1 MMNPTLA
8 ITFPE
13 LMSRGGPVM
22 WLLLGVSV
30 VSLTL
35 VFERSW
41 FFARTNSAG
50 RLRKVAEVSKKLRHG
65 DRAGAQ
71 PFAQKDT
78 SIYGDAVERLLDE
91 APTEAGA
98 VEVVELQRARLERF
112 LPTLSTIITAA
123 PMLGILGT
131 VLGIVRAFERLSGDR
146 ESLDLNLLSGD
157 IGEALITTAA
167 GLVVALVTLFPYN
180 LFRGQVER
188 SLSRLESLAASGLG
202 AGSASADTQH

>member
-1 MMNPTLA
+1 MSFTIAL
-8 ITFPE
+8 TFPE

-22 WLLLGVSV
+22 WVLLTISV

-35 VFERSW
+35 ILERAW
-41 FFARTNSAG
+41 FFMRTNSPG
-50 RLRKVAEVSKKLRHG
+50 RRGKVIEVSRKLRQG
-65 DRAGAQ
+65 DRAGAAS
-71 PFAQKDT
+71 FANADT
-78 SIYGDAVERLLDE
+78 SVYGDAVKRLLNE
-91 APTEAGA
+91 PPSEAGA

-131 VLGIVRAFERLSGDR
+131 VIGIVRAFDRLSGGR
-146 ESLDLNLLSGD
+146 EQLDLNLLSGD

-167 GLVVALVTLFPYN
+167 GLVVALITLFPYN

-202 AGSASADTQH
+202 ADTGPRDD

>member
-1 MMNPTLA
+1 MHPTLA

-22 WLLLGVSV
+22 WVLLGISV
-30 VSLTL
+30 LSLTL
-35 VFERSW
+35 ILERAW
-41 FFARTNSAG
+41 FFGRTNSPG
-50 RLRKVAEVSKKLRHG
+50 RLRRVAEVSKKLRHD
-65 DRAGAQ
+65 DRAGAE
-71 PFAQKDT
+71 PFVKSDG
-78 SIYGDAVERLLDE
+78 SVYGDAVQRLLDE
-91 APTEAGA
+91 PPSEAGA
-98 VEVVELQRARLERF
+98 VEVVELQRGRLERF

-131 VLGIVRAFERLSGDR
+131 VIGIVRAFDRLSGDR

-202 AGSASADTQH
+202 SGKGG

>member
-1 MMNPTLA
+1 MTPLA

-22 WLLLGVSV
+22 WVLLGISV
-30 VSLTL
+30 LSLTL
-35 VFERSW
+35 ILERVW
-41 FFARTNSAG
+41 FFGRTNSAG
-50 RLRKVAEVSKKLRHG
+50 RLRRIAEVSKKLRHD
-65 DRAGAQ
+65 DRAGAE
-71 PFAQKDT
+71 PFAKQDG
-78 SIYGDAVERLLDE
+78 SVYGDAVRRLLAE
-91 APTEAGA
+91 PPSEAGA
-98 VEVVELQRARLERF
+98 VEVVELQRGRLERF

-131 VLGIVRAFERLSGDR
+131 VIGIVRAFDRLSGDR

-202 AGSASADTQH
+202 TGKGG

>member
-1 MMNPTLA
+1 MRTTLA

-22 WLLLGVSV
+22 WVLLAISV

-35 VFERSW
+35 ILERAW
-41 FFARTNSAG
+41 FFGRTNSAARRG
-50 RLRKVAEVSKKLRHG
+50 KVIEVARKLRHG

-71 PFAQKDT
+71 SFAGSDT
-78 SIYGDAVERLLDE
+78 SVYGDAVKRLLDE
-91 APTEAGA
+91 PPTEAGA

-131 VLGIVRAFERLSGDR
+131 VIGIVRAFDRLSGGRDQ
-146 ESLDLNLLSGD
+146 LDLNLLSGD

-167 GLVVALVTLFPYN
+167 GLVVALITLLPYN

-202 AGSASADTQH
+202 AADTSKA

>member
-1 MMNPTLA
+1 MLYTLA
-8 ITFPE
+8 ITFPD

-22 WLLLGVSV
+22 WVLLVISV
-30 VSLTL
+30 VALTL
-35 VFERSW
+35 ILERAW

-50 RLRKVAEVSKKLRHG
+50 RRGRVIDVSRKLRHG
-65 DRAGAQ
+65 DRAGAAS
-71 PFAQKDT
+71 FAT
-78 SIYGDAVERLLDE
+78 SDSSVYGDAVRRLLDE
-91 APTEAGA
+91 PPTEAGA

-131 VLGIVRAFERLSGDR
+131 VIGIVGAFDRLSGGR
-146 ESLDLNLLSGD
+146 EQLDLNLLSGD

-202 AGSASADTQH
+202 GGTADQAG

>member
-1 MMNPTLA
+1 MPTLA
-8 ITFPE
+8 LTFPD

-35 VFERSW
+35 VLERAW

-50 RLRKVAEVSKKLRHG
+50 RLRRVLEVSRKLRHG
-65 DRAGAQ
+65 DKQGAK
-71 PFAQKDT
+71 PFATDP
-78 SIYGDAVERLLDE
+78 SVYGDAVRRLLDE
-91 APTEAGA
+91 PPTEAGA

-131 VLGIVRAFERLSGDR
+131 VVGIVRAFERLSGNR
-146 ESLDLNLLSGD
+146 ETLDLNLLSGD

-202 AGSASADTQH
+202 GGADGHDATG